1 MLYNKE
7 EIEEG
12 MRLWLHPHTKTAA
25 TIVYSQ
31 APVDVIDLAGWPWV
45 VVEPSGWIGERM
57 RVHKDDLRKRPPSST
72 SKQEKRAG
80 DSQVGGTSSQSRRT
94 PIKTAKYDMVL
105 PDGWE
110 EMPLF

>member
-31 APVDVIDLAGWPWV
+31 QPVDVIDFDGWPWV
-45 VVEPSGWIGERM
+45 VVELGQGQRY

-72 SKQEKRAG
+72 SKQEKREG
-80 DSQVGGTSSQSRRT
+80 DSQVGATLSQSRRVA
-94 PIKTAKYDMVL
+94 IKTTKYDIDL

-110 EMPLF
+110 EMLLF